1 MGRGIDVVH
10 AFWERVWQGLDYD
23 AIDELVAEDFVLVT
37 AGRRLESRAAFKEWA
52 KGFGAGFDDLTFE
65 VVESF
70 ENHDGSRV
78 CSLWRLTGRNNG
90 AFGTEPD
97 GQPVEM
103 SGTAVWIVGEDG
115 KLRSNRVERNAFEVY
130 QQLTTSS

>member
-10 AFWERVWQGLDYD
+10 TFWERVWQGLDYD
-23 AIDELVAEDFVLVT
+23 AIDELVAEDFVLIT
-37 AGRRLESRAAFKEWA
+37 GGQRIESRPAFKEWA
-52 KGFGAGFDDLTFE
+52 KGFGSGFDDLTFE

-97 GQPVEM
+97 GQPIEM

-115 KLRSNRVERNAFEVY
+115 KLRSNKVERNAFEVY
-130 QQLTTSS
+130 QQLTTSN